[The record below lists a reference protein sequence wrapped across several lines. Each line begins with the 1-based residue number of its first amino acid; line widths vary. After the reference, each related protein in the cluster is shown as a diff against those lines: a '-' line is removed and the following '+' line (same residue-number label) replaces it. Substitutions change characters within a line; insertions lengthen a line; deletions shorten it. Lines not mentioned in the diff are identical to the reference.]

1 MNAGRTTGTGPGK
14 NREAANRLPADRP
27 LAMVAGKRIEGTRRE
42 ARPRP
47 PASMGSGVSMKIF
60 PGIFLARVRGP
71 LLAAIFLAA
80 SLGVAGG
87 IARAQSVDL
96 STDQVTVDLSVID
109 GSGTGPAAASFMT
122 RPQGL
127 APRLGLLLPGNKNPV
142 SQLHV
147 AAPKGTARIK
157 LKRPGSKVEK
167 AAKRVARK
175 KPPAKKPEIKKP
187 EPPKVAAAK
196 PPEPLITAPA
206 PPAPKAVAKTT
217 PKPVAKPPASKPME
231 KAAAKPSP
239 PPKPAPQQ
247 QAKAA
252 PPAPSPAPPP
262 LPKPVVKKPTASM
275 PAPPKAPVVAA
286 KPKPESK
293 VKEQAAVA
301 PAPKETKTGQALRVT
316 FGATASKLPAAA
328 KNDLK
333 ALAKKIKGK
342 DNLRLQLM
350 AYAGGKSLSASK
362 ARRMSLS
369 RALSV
374 RSFLIENG
382 VRSTRIDVQ
391 ALGSKTTEKPLNRVD
406 VNIVK
411 R

>member
-1 MNAGRTTGTGPGK
+1 
-14 NREAANRLPADRP
+14 
-27 LAMVAGKRIEGTRRE
+27 
-42 ARPRP
+42 
-47 PASMGSGVSMKIF
+47 MKIF
-60 PGIFLARVRGP
+60 PGMLLARACR
-71 LLAAIFLAA
+71 LLLTAIFIAAPLA
-80 SLGVAGG
+80 VAGG
-87 IARAQSVDL
+87 GARAQGVDL
-96 STDQVTVDLSVID
+96 STDQVTVDLSVIE
-109 GSGTGPAAASFMT
+109 GSGTGPAAAYMT

-142 SQLHV
+142 SRLHV
-147 AAPKGTARIK
+147 VVPKGTGRIK
-157 LKRPGSKVEK
+157 LKRPGSK
-167 AAKRVARK
+167 AKKTARRVARK
-175 KPPAKKPEIKKP
+175 KPPAKKPAIKKP
-187 EPPKVAAAK
+187 EPPKVAATK

-206 PPAPKAVAKTT
+206 SPAPPASKTAVAKAT
-217 PKPVAKPPASKPME
+217 PKPASKPPASKPIK
-231 KAAAKPSP
+231 KAAAKT
-239 PPKPAPQQ
+239 
-247 QAKAA
+247 A
-252 PPAPSPAPPP
+252 PPALPPVA
-262 LPKPVVKKPTASM
+262 KPVVKKPAASK

-293 VKEQAAVA
+293 AKEQAAVA
-301 PAPKETKTGQALRVT
+301 PAPKETKTGPALRVA

-328 KNDLK
+328 KKDLK

-350 AYAGGKSLSASK
+350 AYAGGKSLSSSK

-382 VRSTRIDVQ
+382 VRSTRIDVR

-406 VNIVK
+406 VNIVE

>member
-1 MNAGRTTGTGPGK
+1 
-14 NREAANRLPADRP
+14 
-27 LAMVAGKRIEGTRRE
+27 
-42 ARPRP
+42 
-47 PASMGSGVSMKIF
+47 MKIF
-60 PGIFLARVRGP
+60 PVIFLARVRGA

-109 GSGTGPAAASFMT
+109 GSGTGPAAAPFMT

-231 KAAAKPSP
+231 KATAKPSQP
-239 PPKPAPQQ
+239 PTPAPQQ
-247 QAKAA
+247 PAKA
-252 PPAPSPAPPP
+252 APPP

-293 VKEQAAVA
+293 AKEQAAVA

-333 ALAKKIKGK
+333 ALTKKIKGK

-382 VRSTRIDVQ
+382 VQSTRIDVR

>member
-1 MNAGRTTGTGPGK
+1 
-14 NREAANRLPADRP
+14 
-27 LAMVAGKRIEGTRRE
+27 
-42 ARPRP
+42 
-47 PASMGSGVSMKIF
+47 
-60 PGIFLARVRGP
+60 
-71 LLAAIFLAA
+71 
-80 SLGVAGG
+80 
-87 IARAQSVDL
+87 
-96 STDQVTVDLSVID
+96 
-109 GSGTGPAAASFMT
+109 
-122 RPQGL
+122 
-127 APRLGLLLPGNKNPV
+127 
-142 SQLHV
+142 
-147 AAPKGTARIK
+147 
-157 LKRPGSKVEK
+157 
-167 AAKRVARK
+167 
-175 KPPAKKPEIKKP
+175 
-187 EPPKVAAAK
+187 
-196 PPEPLITAPA
+196 
-206 PPAPKAVAKTT
+206 
-217 PKPVAKPPASKPME
+217 
-231 KAAAKPSP
+231 
-239 PPKPAPQQ
+239 
-247 QAKAA
+247 
-252 PPAPSPAPPP
+252 
-262 LPKPVVKKPTASM
+262 M

-293 VKEQAAVA
+293 AKEQAAVA

-382 VRSTRIDVQ
+382 VRSTRIDVR

>member
-1 MNAGRTTGTGPGK
+1 MT
-14 NREAANRLPADRP
+14 
-27 LAMVAGKRIEGTRRE
+27 
-42 ARPRP
+42 
-47 PASMGSGVSMKIF
+47 IF
-60 PGIFLARVRGP
+60 PGMNLARVRCL
-71 LLAAIFLAA
+71 LLAAIFIAA

-87 IARAQSVDL
+87 IARAQNVDL

-109 GSGTGPAAASFMT
+109 GSGTGPAAAPFMT

-142 SQLHV
+142 SRLHIAV
-147 AAPKGTARIK
+147 PKGTARIK
-157 LKRPGSKVEK
+157 LKRPGSKVKK

-175 KPPAKKPEIKKP
+175 KPPVKKPEIKKP

-196 PPEPLITAPA
+196 PPEPLITVPAPPASPA
-206 PPAPKAVAKTT
+206 PPAPKKTAVAKATPKPAASKPVEKAVAKT
-217 PKPVAKPPASKPME
+217 APP
-231 KAAAKPSP
+231 
-239 PPKPAPQQ
+239 
-247 QAKAA
+247 A
-252 PPAPSPAPPP
+252 PPAPSPVA
-262 LPKPVVKKPTASM
+262 KPVVKKPAASM
-275 PAPPKAPVVAA
+275 PAPPKAPVIAA
-286 KPKPESK
+286 KPKPKSQA
-293 VKEQAAVA
+293 KEQAALA
-301 PAPKETKTGQALRVT
+301 PAPKETEAGRALQVV

-328 KNDLK
+328 RNDLK

-350 AYAGGKSLSASK
+350 AYAGGKSLSSSK

-382 VRSTRIDVQ
+382 VRSTRIDVR

-406 VNIVK
+406 VNIVE

>member
-1 MNAGRTTGTGPGK
+1 MGK
-14 NREAANRLPADRP
+14 
-27 LAMVAGKRIEGTRRE
+27 GI
-42 ARPRP
+42 
-47 PASMGSGVSMKIF
+47 SMKIF
-60 PGIFLARVRGP
+60 PGMLLVRARRL
-71 LLAAIFLAA
+71 LLAAIFIAAPLA
-80 SLGVAGG
+80 GVVDTAK
-87 IARAQSVDL
+87 AQSVDL
-96 STDQVTVDLSVID
+96 STDQVTVDLSVIE
-109 GSGTGPAAASFMT
+109 GSGTGSAAGPYMT

-147 AAPKGTARIK
+147 VVPKETGRIK
-157 LKRPGSKVEK
+157 LKRPGSKVK
-167 AAKRVARK
+167 KTARRVVRK
-175 KPPAKKPEIKKP
+175 KPAVKKPKIKKP
-187 EPPKVAAAK
+187 EAPKVAATK

-206 PPAPKAVAKTT
+206 PPAPKAIA
-217 PKPVAKPPASKPME
+217 
-231 KAAAKPSP
+231 KAASKPSP
-239 PPKPAPQQ
+239 PPEPASRQ

-252 PPAPSPAPPP
+252 PPAPPPVT
-262 LPKPVVKKPTASM
+262 KPEVKKPTVSM
-275 PAPPKAPVVAA
+275 PEPPKTASPATPKAPVVAA
-286 KPKPESK
+286 QPKPESK
-293 VKEQAAVA
+293 AKEQATVT
-301 PAPKETKTGQALRVT
+301 PAPKETETGQALRVA

-333 ALAKKIKGK
+333 ALAKKLKGK

-350 AYAGGKSLSASK
+350 AYAGGKSLSPSK

-382 VRSTRIDVQ
+382 VRSTRIDVR

-406 VNIVK
+406 VNIVE

>member
-1 MNAGRTTGTGPGK
+1 
-14 NREAANRLPADRP
+14 
-27 LAMVAGKRIEGTRRE
+27 
-42 ARPRP
+42 
-47 PASMGSGVSMKIF
+47 MKIF
-60 PGIFLARVRGP
+60 PVIFLARVRGA

-175 KPPAKKPEIKKP
+175 KP
-187 EPPKVAAAK
+187 EPPKGAAAK

-231 KAAAKPSP
+231 KAAAKP
-239 PPKPAPQQ
+239 
-247 QAKAA
+247 
-252 PPAPSPAPPP
+252 
-262 LPKPVVKKPTASM
+262 
-275 PAPPKAPVVAA
+275 
-286 KPKPESK
+286 KPESRA
-293 VKEQAAVA
+293 KEQAAVA
-301 PAPKETKTGQALRVT
+301 PAPKETKTGPAMRVA

-382 VRSTRIDVQ
+382 VRSTRIDVR

>member
-1 MNAGRTTGTGPGK
+1 
-14 NREAANRLPADRP
+14 
-27 LAMVAGKRIEGTRRE
+27 
-42 ARPRP
+42 
-47 PASMGSGVSMKIF
+47 MKIF
-60 PGIFLARVRGP
+60 PGMLLVRARCL
-71 LLAAIFLAA
+71 LLAAIFIAVPLA
-80 SLGVAGG
+80 VAGD
-87 IARAQSVDL
+87 IARAQGVDL
-96 STDQVTVDLSVID
+96 STDQVTVDLSVIE
-109 GSGTGPAAASFMT
+109 GSGTGPAAVPYMT

-147 AAPKGTARIK
+147 AVPKGTGRIK
-157 LKRPGSKVEK
+157 LKRPGSKVK
-167 AAKRVARK
+167 KTARRVARK
-175 KPPAKKPEIKKP
+175 KPPAKKPAIKKP
-187 EPPKVAAAK
+187 EPPKVAATK

-206 PPAPKAVAKTT
+206 SPAPPTSKTAVAKAT
-217 PKPVAKPPASKPME
+217 PEPASKPVE

-239 PPKPAPQQ
+239 PPKPASQQ

-252 PPAPSPAPPP
+252 PPAPPPAM
-262 LPKPVVKKPTASM
+262 KPVVKKPTVST
-275 PAPPKAPVVAA
+275 PAPPKAPVLAA
-286 KPKPESK
+286 KPKLESK
-293 VKEQAAVA
+293 AKEQAAVA
-301 PAPKETKTGQALRVT
+301 PAPKETKTGQALRVA

-333 ALAKKIKGK
+333 ALAKKLKGK

-350 AYAGGKSLSASK
+350 AYAGGKSLSSSK

-382 VRSTRIDVQ
+382 VRSTRIDVR
-391 ALGSKTTEKPLNRVD
+391 ALGSKTTEKPVNRVD
-406 VNIVK
+406 VNIVE

>member
-1 MNAGRTTGTGPGK
+1 MLLVR
-14 NREAANRLPADRP
+14 
-27 LAMVAGKRIEGTRRE
+27 
-42 ARPRP
+42 ARC
-47 PASMGSGVSMKIF
+47 
-60 PGIFLARVRGP
+60 L
-71 LLAAIFLAA
+71 LLAAIFIAAPLA
-80 SLGVAGG
+80 VAGG

-96 STDQVTVDLSVID
+96 STDQVTVDLSVIE
-109 GSGTGPAAASFMT
+109 GSGAGTAVPYMT

-127 APRLGLLLPGNKNPV
+127 APRRGLLLPGNKNPV
-142 SQLHV
+142 SRLHV
-147 AAPKGTARIK
+147 VVPKGTGRIK
-157 LKRPGSKVEK
+157 LKRPGSKVK
-167 AAKRVARK
+167 KTAKRVVRK
-175 KPPAKKPEIKKP
+175 KPPVKKPEIKKP
-187 EPPKVAAAK
+187 KPPKVAATK

-206 PPAPKAVAKTT
+206 PPASKTAKAA
-217 PKPVAKPPASKPME
+217 PKPASKPPASKSMG

-239 PPKPAPQQ
+239 QR

-252 PPAPSPAPPP
+252 PPAPPPAA
-262 LPKPVVKKPTASM
+262 KPVVKKPTASM

-293 VKEQAAVA
+293 AKEQAAVT
-301 PAPKETKTGQALRVT
+301 PAPKETETGQALRVV
-316 FGATASKLPAAA
+316 FGVTASKLPAAA

-333 ALAKKIKGK
+333 ALAKKMKGK

-350 AYAGGKSLSASK
+350 AYAGGKSLSSSK
-362 ARRMSLS
+362 ARRLSLS

-382 VRSTRIDVQ
+382 VRSTRIDVR

-406 VNIVK
+406 VNIVE